1 MRIISYRK
9 LREFCEVHPDSEPSL
24 DAWYAAAE
32 NADWKNFSDVRK
44 TFRSADVYGTCT
56 IFNIG
61 GNKYRLVAWVNYKT
75 HVVYVRNI
83 LTHSDYDKEKW
94 KDDCSS
100 G

>member
-9 LREFCEVHPDSEPSL
+9 LREFYEAHPDSEPSL
-24 DAWYAAAE
+24 EAWYAAVE
-32 NADWKNFSDVRK
+32 NADWRNFADVRG
-44 TFRSADVYGTCT
+44 TFRSADVYGNCT

-61 GNKYRLVAWVNYKT
+61 GNKYRLIGWINYKT

-94 KDDCSS
+94 KDDCDS